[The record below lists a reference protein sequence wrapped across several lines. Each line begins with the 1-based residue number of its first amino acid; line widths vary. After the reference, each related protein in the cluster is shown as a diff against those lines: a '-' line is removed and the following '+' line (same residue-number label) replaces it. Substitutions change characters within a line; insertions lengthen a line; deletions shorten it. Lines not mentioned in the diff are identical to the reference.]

1 MKNLIVICLVLFIA
15 TVQSP
20 FSYSQTVSSKEQV
33 FNLTIQNA
41 VLTSDKTMEF
51 DLYLKSLDPKD
62 PFELALFQ
70 ACILLDPVFCAGGE
84 IKVTL
89 DSGVSELNENQK
101 PQAVIFSKETNS
113 IKLPSRT
120 LKPATQNT
128 STDKARG
135 TIISSK
141 GKGTLLCR
149 IIITN
154 SIAFPKVTKPLS
166 FNFSKQ
172 PYPTLVSRYKEGLN
186 TPLTCNEKNCMVK

>member
-1 MKNLIVICLVLFIA
+1 MKNLVVICLVLLYAI
-15 TVQSP
+15 VQSP
-20 FSYSQTVSSKEQV
+20 YSYSQSVGTKEQV

-51 DLYLKSLDPKD
+51 DLYLKSMDAKD

-70 ACILLDPVFCAGGE
+70 ACILLDPAFCKGGD
-84 IKVTL
+84 IKVSL
-89 DSGVSELNENQK
+89 DAGVSELNENQK
-101 PQAVIFSKETNS
+101 PQAVVFSKETNA

-120 LKPATQNT
+120 LKPAPQNT
-128 STDKARG
+128 TTDKARG
-135 TIISSK
+135 TIISAK
-141 GKGTLLCR
+141 GKGTLLCH

-154 SIAFPKVTKPLS
+154 SIAFQKVTKPLS

-186 TPLTCNEKNCMVK
+186 TPLICNEKNCFVK